1 MTSTLRHLAIIVACC
16 SIAACATVD
25 FDYPKK
31 ETHALTDTSDTYF
44 GRELADV
51 VAAHPDGEAGFYPM
65 GDAIDALATRL
76 LLAERA
82 QKTIDAQYYLL
93 TTDVVGN
100 VFLEVLLRAADRG
113 VRVRLLLDDILT
125 TGYDAGM
132 AALDS
137 HPNFEIRIF
146 NPFANRSFRAIDGIT
161 SFSRVNRRMHNKSFT
176 VDNQITIIGGRNIA
190 AEYFGAREDY
200 KFGDLDV
207 MGIGPVVQD
216 VSDMFDSYWNHRA
229 AAPVPA
235 FAKMPDDPEAILAEI
250 RTKLIASREAIK
262 DTPYAEAVR
271 RRVEHY
277 IESEENIA
285 IWAPYTLAVDSPDKS
300 DKKRAAEVASITTPL
315 KESILTAKSEI
326 LIVSPYFVPRKSGI
340 EMFTALQ
347 QSGVNITIVTNSL
360 AANNQKAVHG
370 GYAPSRKPLL
380 KAGIK
385 IYEVRPDAGV
395 SGSEYVSGDS
405 ARATLHT
412 KAFAVDNHD
421 LFIGSFNFDPRS
433 VLINTELG
441 VIIHSTELTE
451 KLLGNAD
458 QNLRDDTYE
467 VFLNEKGQLRW
478 RGYDGDQETIYTKEP
493 STSWW
498 NRFVAGFFRILPI
511 RGQL

>member
-1 MTSTLRHLAIIVACC
+1 MKSTLRHLVTVVACC

-25 FDYPKK
+25 FDYPKE
-31 ETHALTDTSDTYF
+31 ETHALTDTSDTHW
-44 GRELADV
+44 GRLLADV

-65 GDAIDALATRL
+65 NDAIDALATRL
-76 LLAERA
+76 LMAERA
-82 QKTIDAQYYLL
+82 EKTIDAQYYLL
-93 TTDVVGN
+93 TADVVGN
-100 VFLEVLLRAADRG
+100 VFIEVLLRAADRG

-125 TGYDAGM
+125 SGYDEGM

-146 NPFANRSFRAIDGIT
+146 NPFAHRSFRAIDGIT

-190 AEYFGAREDY
+190 AEYFGAREDAQ
-200 KFGDLDV
+200 FGDLDV

-229 AAPVPA
+229 AAPIPA
-235 FAKMPDDPEAILAEI
+235 FAKMPDDPQAVLEKL
-250 RTKLIASREAIK
+250 RTRLEASREEIK
-262 DTPYAEAVR
+262 DSPYAEAVKR
-271 RRVEHY
+271 QVAHY
-277 IESEENIA
+277 IESKEEFVV
-285 IWAPYTLAVDSPDKS
+285 WAPYTLAVDSPDKS

-315 KESILTAKSEI
+315 KKSILTAKSEI
-326 LIVSPYFVPRKSGI
+326 LIVSPYFVPRKTGI
-340 EMFTALQ
+340 EMFTTLQ
-347 QSGVNITIVTNSL
+347 QSGVDITIVTNSL

-380 KAGIK
+380 KAGVK

-395 SGSEYVSGDS
+395 AGFEYVSGDA

-433 VLINTELG
+433 ARINTELG

-451 KLLGNAD
+451 KLLGTVD
-458 QNLRDDTYE
+458 ERLKDSTYE

-478 RGYDGDQETIYTKEP
+478 RAFDGDQETIYKKEP
-493 STSWW
+493 NTTWW
-498 NRFVAGFFRILPI
+498 NRFVAGFYRILPI